1 MKSYQLLLP
10 LAAAVMIS
18 ACGSRDV
25 AQNAVEQADAQLAEV
40 RTQAEK
46 LAPQEL
52 QAADATLA
60 DMKQNLERH
69 KYSVVVKEIPQLNQ
83 QFKTIGDAI
92 VTGETAQVAALNQWT
107 ELNQEI
113 PKTVEAI
120 DARLNGIDKAALP
133 KGITKAA
140 LETEKTDLETLKTSW
155 AEATAAANA
164 GNNVEATDKGRIVQ
178 SKADEL
184 MNQLGISPT
193 VASSG

>member
-1 MKSYQLLLP
+1 MKSYQVLMP

-40 RTQAEK
+40 RPQAEK

-60 DMKQNLERH
+60 DMKANLERH
-69 KYSVVVKEIPQLNQ
+69 KYSVVVKEIPHLNQ

-120 DARLNGIDKAALP
+120 DARLNGIDKAAMP
-133 KGITKAA
+133 KGMTKESI
-140 LETEKTDLETLKTSW
+140 ETAKTDLETLKTTW

-164 GNNVEATDKGRIVQ
+164 GNTVEATDKGRVVQ

-184 MNQLGISPT
+184 MTQLGISPT
-193 VASSG
+193 VASAG

>member
-1 MKSYQLLLP
+1 MKSYQVLLP
-10 LAAAVMIS
+10 LAAAMMIS

-25 AQNAVEQADAQLAEV
+25 AENAVEQADAQLNEV
-40 RTQAEK
+40 RTQAAQ

-60 DMKQNLERH
+60 NMKANLERH
-69 KYSVVVKEIPQLNQ
+69 KYSVVVKEIPHLNQ
-83 QFKTIGDAI
+83 QFKTIGDA
-92 VTGETAQVAALNQWT
+92 VLTGETLAAAAANQWA

-120 DARLNGIDKAALP
+120 DARLNGIDKGALP
-133 KGITKAA
+133 AGMTKEAIA
-140 LETEKTDLETLKTSW
+140 TAKTDLETLRTSW
-155 AEATAAANA
+155 AEATAAADA
-164 GNNVEATDKGRIVQ
+164 GKTVEATDKGRIVQ

-193 VASSG
+193 VASAG